1 MPIILTMLAADV
13 APAAAAANAPI
24 TDPFWEQPKVS
35 VEELQRAYPP
45 AALAQGASGAA
56 ALECTVAANGA
67 LSPCKVLA
75 ETPKDMQFGEAA
87 AKVAGNFKMKTTTRS
102 GASAVGRT
110 VRIPIEFNFSWSPQA
125 VDPRPSFKVAVT
137 PKWLHKLDDGALAR
151 EYPDSA
157 KKNFMQGEVVLHC
170 QVQADG
176 HLADCAVASEAPA
189 RQDFGLAAMHLV
201 SKLQMDTKDG
211 VGAAAAGKAIDV
223 PIHFWLP
230 QAH

>member
-13 APAAAAANAPI
+13 APAAAVGTPI
-24 TDPFWEQPKVS
+24 TDPLWEQPKVS
-35 VEELQRAYPP
+35 VEDLQRDYPA

-56 ALECTVAANGA
+56 GLECTVAANGA

-75 ETPKDMQFGEAA
+75 ETPAGMQFGEAA
-87 AKVAGNFKMKTTTRS
+87 AKVAGNFRMKTVTRS

-110 VRIPIEFNFSWSPQA
+110 VRIPIEFNFTWSPQA
-125 VDPRPSFKVAVT
+125 VDPRPSFKVPMT
-137 PKWLHKLDDGALAR
+137 PRWLHKLDDGALAR
-151 EYPDSA
+151 EYPDTA

-176 HLADCAVASEAPA
+176 HLADCAVTSETPA
-189 RQDFGLAAMHLV
+189 RQDFGLAATHLV

-211 VGAAAAGKAIDV
+211 AGAAAAGKTIDL
-223 PIHFWLP
+223 PIHFRLP
-230 QAH
+230 GTY

>member
-13 APAAAAANAPI
+13 APAAAVGTPI
-24 TDPFWEQPKVS
+24 TDPLWEQPKVS
-35 VEELQRAYPP
+35 VEDLQRDYPP
-45 AALAQGASGAA
+45 AALAQGVSGAA

-87 AKVAGNFKMKTTTRS
+87 AKVAGHFRMKTVTRS

-110 VRIPIEFNFSWSPQA
+110 VRIPIEFNFSWSPQS

-137 PKWLHKLDDGALAR
+137 SKWVRKLDDGAMAR
-151 EYPDSA
+151 EYPDAA
-157 KKNFMQGEVVLHC
+157 KKNFIQGEVMLHC
-170 QVQADG
+170 QLEADG
-176 HLADCAVASEAPA
+176 HLAGCAVVSEAPE
-189 RQDFGLAAMHLV
+189 RQDFGRAAMSLAA
-201 SKLQMDTKDG
+201 KLQMDTRDG

-223 PIHFWLP
+223 PIHFRLP
-230 QAH
+230 G